1 MRNDGG
7 VLAHVASSVD
17 RSRFALALRLR
28 RLRALSLVA
37 CALVAVAPT
46 GTASQRSTETHRE
59 GQTAPH
65 IGAQHARNPDA
76 LSARERRKLE
86 KDARRRALR
95 CAQWLK
101 GHLGWYFRRAAPI
114 DLAQCLKMGAS
125 VTIRDRKGRT
135 PLHSAAETTKDPDVV
150 SRLVEAGADVM
161 ARTDDRFKDTP
172 LHLAARNNLNVDVIA
187 RLIDLGADVN
197 AKNEDRWQPLHIA
210 TRASRNPDIPALLIE
225 RGADMTSTV
234 DYGRVGSVRKVSLW
248 DLAKGN
254 PAVHNSDWYRELEAQ
269 ARQRKAAEEAKRLAA
284 LERQRKERERLVE
297 EVKRKQRERLAEYEK
312 RLRERERLAEEARA
326 KQRKRLAEKAAR
338 IAKQRSSCEPAL
350 EEVGVIAS
358 WRKRNRVI
366 ADLNDDDA
374 SPLDAYADAI
384 PFLIAGSGK
393 HAEVEGAI
401 AVRVLRDVN
410 RWWRAGIENASEA
423 LNTWIGVAA
432 LLRKNCLHE
441 IADYVV
447 VNVVFEKVE
456 QFQSIVFWE
465 TAATPPRAHPDVMR
479 ALEHI
484 PHGILAD
491 VSATG
496 RMRKIPLILE
506 AAMKSAKKP
515 FVTSCV
521 DYFNAQSEL
530 REGHSLTSVQRNA
543 FTEVCECFHDGA
555 DAKGYLADKPK
566 FTDVMAELIDPKNV
580 FSPRH
585 ADIKMVLGRCA
596 ASHGQSL
603 K

>member
-1 MRNDGG
+1 MGNDGG
-7 VLAHVASSVD
+7 VLVHVASSVD

-28 RLRALSLVA
+28 CLRAISLVA
-37 CALVAVAPT
+37 CALLAVAPT
-46 GTASQRSTETHRE
+46 GAASQRSTETDRVW
-59 GQTAPH
+59 QTAPH
-65 IGAQHARNPDA
+65 IGAQHARSPDA
-76 LSARERRKLE
+76 LSARERRQLE
-86 KDARRRALR
+86 KDARRRALL

-172 LHLAARNNLNVDVIA
+172 LHLAARYNLNVDVIA

-210 TRASRNPDIPALLIE
+210 ARASRNPDISALLIE

-234 DYGRVGSVRKVSLW
+234 DYGGVGSVREVSLW

-269 ARQRKAAEEAKRLAA
+269 ARQRQAAEEAKRLAA

-312 RLRERERLAEEARA
+312 RRRERERLAEEARA

-338 IAKQRSSCEPAL
+338 IAKQRKSCEPVL
-350 EEVGVIAS
+350 EEIGVVGS
-358 WRKRNRVI
+358 WRKRSRVI
-366 ADLNDDDA
+366 AALNDDRA
-374 SPLDAYADAI
+374 SSLDAYADTI
-384 PFLIAGSGK
+384 PFLLAGIGK
-393 HAEVEGAI
+393 HAEAEEAF
-401 AVRVLRDVN
+401 AVRILRDVD
-410 RWWRAGIENASEA
+410 RWRRAGIEKASER
-423 LNTWIGVAA
+423 LTTWIGVAA

-447 VNVVFEKVE
+447 VNVVFEKVG

-465 TAATPPRAHPDVMR
+465 TAATPVHVHPDVKR
-479 ALEHI
+479 ALEHV
-484 PHGILAD
+484 PHGTLAD
-491 VSATG
+491 MSAMG
-496 RMRKIPLILE
+496 RIRNIPRILE
-506 AAMKSAKKP
+506 AAIKSAGEP

-530 REGHSLTSVQRNA
+530 RKGQSLTSVQRDA
-543 FTEVCECFHDGA
+543 VTEMCTCFHDGA
-555 DAKGYLADKPK
+555 SAKGYLADKPK
-566 FTDVMAELIDPKNV
+566 FTDVMAELIDFNKM
-580 FSPRH
+580 FSPTNTG
-585 ADIKMVLGRCA
+585 IVSVLGRCA
-596 ASHGQSL
+596 ALHGQSL